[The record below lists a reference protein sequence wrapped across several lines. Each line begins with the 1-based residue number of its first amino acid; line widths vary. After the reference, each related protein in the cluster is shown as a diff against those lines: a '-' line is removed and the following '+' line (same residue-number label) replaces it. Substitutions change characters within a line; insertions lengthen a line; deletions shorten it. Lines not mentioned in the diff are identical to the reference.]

1 MTPSWMSID
10 IIKGV
15 IHIEGTPRCVD
26 IGKFLI
32 ICTNIK
38 GFTIKQFKLKVSNN
52 NEQTMQENLE
62 QIKIRIY

>member
-1 MTPSWMSID
+1 MMTPSWMSID
-10 IIKGV
+10 IVKGV

-38 GFTIKQFKLKVSNN
+38 GFAIKKFKLKVSNN
-52 NEQTMQENLE
+52 NDQTM
-62 QIKIRIY
+62 